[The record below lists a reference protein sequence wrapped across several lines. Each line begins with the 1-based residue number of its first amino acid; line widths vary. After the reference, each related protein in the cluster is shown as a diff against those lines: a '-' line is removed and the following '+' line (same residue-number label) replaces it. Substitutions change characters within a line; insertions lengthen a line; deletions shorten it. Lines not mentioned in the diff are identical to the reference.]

1 MRAFRHAA
9 ESWSMRRSFSAAL
22 CSVALLT
29 AGLLAGC
36 GPTDGTTPP
45 GPANTYT
52 VSGDAVLPGLPASAA
67 ALSLP
72 TSAGASNWNAP
83 HVPGEVL
90 ILDGGALTTTL
101 SGLGLRNVQVE
112 TVSSGLQRAV
122 TPAGEDDATFAARL
136 AQAGLRVQP
145 NYIYSVLSVPNDPG
159 YPGSA
164 NAGIPIGNNAYDQDY
179 LTRINAQAG
188 WDELQAAGL
197 QPVGAVTAVLD
208 TGIDAGHP
216 DLQGRL
222 LAGYDFGD
230 NDNNPAE
237 ITSGDIG
244 HGTESAGIIGAST
257 NNRVGLAGL
266 TWSGRTV
273 LPVKV
278 FSNTGTATTTAL
290 KQGID
295 YAVAQGARVINMSL
309 GITLAQMGGKPDV
322 AVTASLQAAADKNVV
337 LVAAAGN
344 TPGDGLYFPASD
356 PNVLAVGALAQSDDL
371 ACYSARPKSGQK
383 ALDLVAPGGNAGTG
397 TGTCLSASDYD
408 ILGLNAR
415 SVPNSTRSQNGY
427 GLRAGTSES
436 APQVAGAASLLR
448 AFRSDLSAAQIKG
461 TLTSTARTVAGGKLL
476 DVGAAVRLSAA
487 LPGSARAYSLSVQA
501 LQGSTLVKTF
511 SQSGTLAAGAS
522 SAPYNVA
529 GLSQGSYTL
538 VANLT
543 VLGQTYTG
551 STAVTV
557 SGDVGGQDIATK

>member
-1 MRAFRHAA
+1 
-9 ESWSMRRSFSAAL
+9 MRRPFPAAL
-22 CSVALLT
+22 WSVALLT

-36 GPTDGTTPP
+36 GPDSTTPTDP
-45 GPANTYT
+45 TTPTNPVNTYS
-52 VSGDAVLPGLPASAA
+52 VSGTVVLPGLPASAA
-67 ALSLP
+67 SLGVV
-72 TSAGASNWNAP
+72 TSSAAASVPNWSAP

-90 ILDGGALTTTL
+90 ILGSDTGTITTTL
-101 SGLGLRNVQVE
+101 SSAGLRNVQVDA
-112 TVSSGLQRAV
+112 VSGSLQRV
-122 TPAGEDDATFAARL
+122 ITPSGEDDAAFAARL

-145 NYIYSVLSVPNDPG
+145 NYLYSALSVPNDPG
-159 YPGSA
+159 YPSST

-188 WDELQAAGL
+188 WDELAAAGL

-222 LAGYDFGD
+222 LPGYDFGD
-230 NDNNPAE
+230 NDSNPAE
-237 ITSGDIG
+237 TTSGDVG

-257 NNRVGLAGL
+257 NNGIGLSGL
-266 TWSGRTV
+266 TWSGQNV

-278 FSNTGTATTTAL
+278 FSNSGATTAAL
-290 KQGID
+290 AKGID
-295 YAVAQGARVINMSL
+295 YAVAQGAKVINMSL
-309 GITLAQMGGKPDV
+309 GITLAQLGGTPDP
-322 AVTASLQAAADKNVV
+322 AVTASIQAAVGKNVV

-344 TPGDGLYFPASD
+344 TPDEGLYFPASD
-356 PNVLAVGALAQSDDL
+356 PNVLAVGALGQSDTL

-397 TGTCLSASDYD
+397 TANCFSGSDYD

-415 SVPNSTRSQNGY
+415 SVPNGSRSQNGY

-461 TLTSTARTVAGGKLL
+461 TLTGSAKAVAGGKLL
-476 DVGAAVRLSAA
+476 DVGAAVRLAAA
-487 LPGSARAYSLSVQA
+487 LPGTSARAYSLSVQA
-501 LQGSTLVKTF
+501 LQGTTVVKTF
-511 SQSGTLAAGAS
+511 SANGTLAAGSS

-529 GLSQGSYTL
+529 GLSAGSYTL
-538 VANLT
+538 VASLK
-543 VLGQTYTG
+543 VSGQTYTG
-551 STAVTV
+551 SSNV
-557 SGDVGGQDIATK
+557 SVSANVADKTIAAQ